1 MNQGD
6 PTDNALAAIASILDQ
21 TTSPPEAAKAP
32 DKAAEKAPD
41 NAPGPVE
48 EVRVALPP
56 PLPPEAEPERIEAQP
71 IQPEPIQAEPPPHE
85 PIQPIEA
92 HGYSKA
98 GPGPMA
104 ALRFRWTVRE
114 DSGRYFV
121 DETVGEASPSLVN
134 GPFER
139 DEAIKFVDEREAEA
153 RQRFEHFRQ
162 EMLGRAAADLAHK
175 DEA

>member
-21 TTSPPEAAKAP
+21 TTSPPEAAKAS
-32 DKAAEKAPD
+32 DKASDKPAEKAPD
-41 NAPGPVE
+41 KSPDSVE
-48 EVRVALPP
+48 EVLVVLPP
-56 PLPPEAEPERIEAQP
+56 PLPPPDEPELIE
-71 IQPEPIQAEPPPHE
+71 PEPIQPAPP

-92 HGYSKA
+92 NGYSKA

-114 DSGRYFV
+114 DNGRYFV

-134 GPFER
+134 GPFDS

-153 RQRFEHFRQ
+153 RQRFEHFKQ
-162 EMLGRAAADLAHK
+162 EMLGRAAAADLARK
-175 DEA
+175 DNSEA